1 MVPRSLVERYEN
13 EAGRKETRREVRAQ
27 EYFIGGRARVDPGD
41 ALCLFRAC
49 PRKILILPQDA
60 HAACSVSALIV
71 NAYVLSTLDSSFG

>member
-41 ALCLFRAC
+41 AATL
-49 PRKILILPQDA
+49 
-60 HAACSVSALIV
+60 SAPIREK
-71 NAYVLSTLDSSFG
+71 